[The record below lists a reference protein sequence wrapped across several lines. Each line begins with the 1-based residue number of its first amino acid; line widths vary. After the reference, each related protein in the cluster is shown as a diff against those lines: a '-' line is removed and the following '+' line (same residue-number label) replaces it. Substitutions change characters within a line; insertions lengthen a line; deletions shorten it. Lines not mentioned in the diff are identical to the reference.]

1 MGDRSNRGNYNKE
14 FKKKTVHLV
23 LEECY
28 KAAEVER
35 NLDIGSNIVS
45 RWFREAKEDNLVCL
59 PWESAP
65 QATRGEVSS
74 F

>member
-45 RWFREAKEDNLVCL
+45 HWVREARE
-59 PWESAP
+59 
-65 QATRGEVSS
+65 RGY
-74 F
+74 